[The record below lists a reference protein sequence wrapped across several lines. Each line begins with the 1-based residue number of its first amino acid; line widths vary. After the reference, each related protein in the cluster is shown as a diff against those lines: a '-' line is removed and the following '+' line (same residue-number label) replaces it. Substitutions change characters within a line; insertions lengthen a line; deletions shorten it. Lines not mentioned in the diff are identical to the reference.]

1 MYPSAF
7 RNNSMNAASHQSPV
21 IVLLGAHAVD
31 NAGLEEWLAN
41 SGYRAWEAEDVFQVL
56 EQVSDFTVRNRP
68 EVVFVHVGETA
79 VEHDLARNLIEA
91 GTGDSG
97 VPVIDLV
104 TASASGNADELSVRI
119 LDLACQLDHFI
130 PHYDAA
136 STSN

>member
-1 MYPSAF
+1 
-7 RNNSMNAASHQSPV
+7 MNAAQHQSPV
-21 IVLLGAHAVD
+21 IVLLGAHGVD

-68 EVVFVHVGETA
+68 EVVFLHVDETGG
-79 VEHDLARNLIEA
+79 EHDLTRNLIKA

-97 VPVIDLV
+97 VTVIDMV
-104 TASASGNADELSVRI
+104 TVSASEGADDLSVKI
-119 LDLACQLDHFI
+119 SDLACQLDQFI

-136 STSN
+136 SH